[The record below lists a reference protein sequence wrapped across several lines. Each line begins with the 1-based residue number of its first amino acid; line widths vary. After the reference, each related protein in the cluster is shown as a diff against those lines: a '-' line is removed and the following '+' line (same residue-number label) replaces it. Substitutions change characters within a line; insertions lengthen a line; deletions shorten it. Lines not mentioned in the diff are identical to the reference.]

1 MEDTKIIELFFARS
15 ERAIKETKE
24 KYSAYLSQVAY
35 HILRNV
41 SDVEEILNDTYM
53 GAWNAIPPTR
63 PDDLKHF
70 LSRITRNLSFD
81 RLDYKMAGKRQAQL
95 VELDECIPDM
105 RNDVEN
111 VWEAKEIG
119 LVLNRFLGTLDAK
132 NCAVFV
138 ARYYYSH
145 SIDELAKEYALSARQ
160 IKYILSK
167 NRAKLKKY
175 LEKEGIVF

>member
-1 MEDTKIIELFFARS
+1 M
-15 ERAIKETKE
+15 
-24 KYSAYLSQVAY
+24 
-35 HILRNV
+35 
-41 SDVEEILNDTYM
+41 
-53 GAWNAIPPTR
+53 
-63 PDDLKHF
+63 
-70 LSRITRNLSFD
+70 
-81 RLDYKMAGKRQAQL
+81 
-95 VELDECIPDM
+95 ELDECIPDM
-105 RNDVEN
+105 RNDVES

-132 NCAVFV
+132 SCAVFV